1 MDKPFPAYQG
11 DAPYVFVCYAHD
23 DEDVVYPEI
32 GWLHEQGINLWYD
45 EGISAG
51 KVWRAAI
58 AEAIQGASKFLYYIS
73 TASLASDHCN
83 REVDYALDKSFE
95 TVPVYLEEVDLTPE
109 LDLALNRVQALHRD
123 QGASYRQHLLN
134 ALRGPSTV
142 PRALTGNQVDR
153 DTGTASFS
161 REAAEPTMPRS
172 LVVLPFANL
181 SSDAEQEFFV
191 DGITEDLIDR
201 LTHIT
206 DLRVIA
212 RTSSFQ
218 FKGKADDVREIGQKL
233 GVTHLVSGSVRRAGN
248 QVRITAQLVRAD
260 DGTHD
265 WSKQY
270 TRNLDDVFALQDEI
284 TLEIA
289 SQLTQALKPARNA
302 YQPKTEA
309 YEELLRGR
317 SWLRHLSYRSAVR
330 ALRHFEKAIDHDPG
344 FALAY
349 ALAAEASLIER
360 NFGVQDSRA
369 TLERAVKFN
378 DAALAIDSELLFART
393 IRARLQLYLEYRL
406 QDAITAMQT
415 LQSEAPV
422 SREVLVSLSLILFW
436 TGHFDV
442 AEAAALELTR
452 IDPYAVVFHT
462 YLLWIYDAAQRW
474 DELDRTVETIF
485 SIEPEH
491 KSTWLLWALSKAQR
505 GCVDEAYEMIVAK
518 GMQDRPQAC
527 FVYARQGDRDRIVDI
542 IAKIEPQPG
551 LRISLAHLY
560 ALIEDLEGVVRMVRA
575 GVENHDP
582 ELRQIVSKGLSVQRQ
597 LGING
602 RPLGDIY
609 SSDEVQAVLREVGL
623 DRQSIDA
630 IRI

>member
-1 MDKPFPAYQG
+1 M
-11 DAPYVFVCYAHD
+11 
-23 DEDVVYPEI
+23 
-32 GWLHEQGINLWYD
+32 
-45 EGISAG
+45 
-51 KVWRAAI
+51 
-58 AEAIQGASKFLYYIS
+58 
-73 TASLASDHCN
+73 
-83 REVDYALDKSFE
+83 
-95 TVPVYLEEVDLTPE
+95 
-109 LDLALNRVQALHRD
+109 
-123 QGASYRQHLLN
+123 
-134 ALRGPSTV
+134 
-142 PRALTGNQVDR
+142 
-153 DTGTASFS
+153 
-161 REAAEPTMPRS
+161 
-172 LVVLPFANL
+172 
-181 SSDAEQEFFV
+181 
-191 DGITEDLIDR
+191 
-201 LTHIT
+201 
-206 DLRVIA
+206 
-212 RTSSFQ
+212 
-218 FKGKADDVREIGQKL
+218 
-233 GVTHLVSGSVRRAGN
+233 
-248 QVRITAQLVRAD
+248 RITAQLVRAD

-270 TRNLDDVFALQDEI
+270 TRDLDDVFALQDEI

-289 SQLTQALKPARNA
+289 SQLTQALKPARSD

-317 SWLRHLSYRSAVR
+317 SWLRHLSYGSAVR

-360 NFGVQDSRA
+360 ILSVQDSRA

-378 DAALAIDSELLFART
+378 DAALAIDPDLLWARA

-406 QDAITAMQT
+406 QDAITAMQA
-415 LQSEAPV
+415 LQSEAPA

-436 TGHFDV
+436 TGHFDA
-442 AEAAALELTR
+442 AEAAALELAR
-452 IDPYAVVFHT
+452 IDPYNVARHAC
-462 YLLWIYDAAQRW
+462 LLFVYNAAQRW
-474 DELDRTVETIF
+474 DEFDRTVETIF

-505 GCVDEAYEMIVAK
+505 GRVDEAYEMFVAK
-518 GMQDRPQAC
+518 GMQDWPTAC
-527 FVYARQGDRDRIVDI
+527 LMYARQGDRDRIVDT

-551 LRISLAHLY
+551 LRIWRAHCY

-575 GVENHDP
+575 GIENHDFA
-582 ELRQIVSKGLSVQRQ
+582 LSIIVSKSHSIQRR